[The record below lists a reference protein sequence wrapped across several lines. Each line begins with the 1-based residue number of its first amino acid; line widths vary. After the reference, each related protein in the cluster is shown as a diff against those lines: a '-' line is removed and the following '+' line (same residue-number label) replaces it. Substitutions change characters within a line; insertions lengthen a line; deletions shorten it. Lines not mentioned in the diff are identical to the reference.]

1 MRIFAMTITE
11 IAELA
16 GVSIGTVDRVIHKRG
31 RVSAKTV
38 AKVEKIIKSSGF
50 TPNPIARQLALK
62 KDFVVGILLPL
73 KTDDAGYWELIFD
86 GIEKAC
92 EELKPFSIKLAVK
105 NFDRKKSGDFTAKA
119 EALSKIKIDAL
130 ITAPVIAEEA
140 SKALKFFSDI
150 PYVFVDSSLPE
161 GKQLTTV
168 AQNPYASGV
177 CAARLMKLIVP
188 DAEKIVCVQM
198 YPDSY
203 NLKERARGFTEFF
216 KEKNVINVAGNCNT
230 KNETDSFIKSI
241 IAKKPDGIFV
251 SNNASFSFVEYCR
264 AHNIK
269 KKFALIGY
277 DLMKQNKKF
286 LAEDFIDCIISQQP
300 EQQGYEAVKAIYR
313 HSLINEKVNKTM
325 KIPITIYFKE
335 NI

>member
-1 MRIFAMTITE
+1 MTITE
-11 IAELA
+11 IAKLA

-31 RVSAKTV
+31 RVSPKTV
-38 AKVEKIIKSSGF
+38 ARVEEIIKSSGF

-73 KTDDAGYWELIFD
+73 KTDDAGYWGLIYE

-92 EELKPFSIKLAVK
+92 EELKPFSIKLVSK
-105 NFDRKKSGDFTAKA
+105 HFDRKKNGDFSLKA

-140 SKALKFFSDI
+140 SKALKLFSEI
-150 PYVFVDSSLPE
+150 PYVFVDSALPE
-161 GKQLTTV
+161 SKQLTTV
-168 AQNPYASGV
+168 AQNPYAGGV
-177 CAARLMKLIVP
+177 CAARLMKLLAP
-188 DAEKIVCVQM
+188 DAKKIVCVQM

-216 KEKNVINVAGNCNT
+216 KEKKIINVAGNCNT
-230 KNETDSFIKSI
+230 KKETDAFIKSI
-241 IAKKPDGIFV
+241 IDKKPDGIFV
-251 SNNASFSFVEYCR
+251 SNNASFNFVEYCR
-264 AHNIK
+264 AHNIRK
-269 KKFALIGY
+269 SFALIGY
-277 DLMKQNKKF
+277 DLMKQNKKY
-286 LAEDFIDCIISQQP
+286 LEDDLIDCIISQQP
-300 EQQGYEAVKAIYR
+300 EQQGYEAIKAIYR
-313 HSLINEKVNKTM
+313 HSLINEKVNRSM